1 MSTQLIRVAADV
13 IRMYFKSGEYKKNFN
28 AQELADLVVTHAA
41 AAGVAAMAAG
51 ILPGAGTLVATGI
64 AVGAIWTMYY
74 RIARYLELNLAK
86 EAWKAIASAVLS
98 NIITQLAGVLVLE
111 IAIGFVPGASI
122 VAAGAVNFGIT
133 YVAGIIYLKAL
144 TGIFAAGKDP
154 KKMNMDDMSRYFSTA
169 AENVNAKSVFKESKS
184 VFKEMQKDGSLKEKG
199 SRTTIEK

>member
-13 IRMYFKSGEYKKNFN
+13 IRMYFKSREYKKNFN

>member
-1 MSTQLIRVAADV
+1 M
-13 IRMYFKSGEYKKNFN
+13 
-28 AQELADLVVTHAA
+28 
-41 AAGVAAMAAG
+41 
-51 ILPGAGTLVATGI
+51 
-64 AVGAIWTMYY
+64 
-74 RIARYLELNLAK
+74 
-86 EAWKAIASAVLS
+86 
-98 NIITQLAGVLVLE
+98 
-111 IAIGFVPGASI
+111 
-122 VAAGAVNFGIT
+122 AAGAVNFGIT